1 MQMVWSQSQ
10 SFENVGM
17 PQSPLWSSSAGRTGA
32 GSRGKTVLMWEL
44 CDLPSK
50 IPCWF
55 SFWRWKL
62 ERLFSGHVCVCV
74 LVPRSRLTLCD
85 PMGCSPPSS
94 SIHGIFQAR
103 ILEWVAVS
111 FFRGSSWPRSWTWVF
126 CIAGRLFTVWAI
138 RGFQGVLTIKATT
151 RTKFLSLICLF
162 HLFHTMPHIIHVS
175 QSPWNHWSLSHP
187 TPFPLCN
194 CLLFPLWPRLFRS

>member
-1 MQMVWSQSQ
+1 MQMAWSQSQ

-32 GSRGKTVLMWEL
+32 GARGKTVLTSEF
-44 CDLPSK
+44 CDFPSK
-50 IPCWF
+50 IPRSF

-62 ERLFSGHVCVCV
+62 ERLFSGRVCVCV
-74 LVPRSRLTLCD
+74 LVPHSRLTLCD

-94 SIHGIFQAR
+94 CPWDFPGKNTGVGCCFLLQGICPIQESNLGPLCCRQTFYHLSHQRLSGHTNHKSYHRNKIFCPWPASSI
-103 ILEWVAVS
+103 
-111 FFRGSSWPRSWTWVF
+111 SS
-126 CIAGRLFTVWAI
+126 
-138 RGFQGVLTIKATT
+138 
-151 RTKFLSLICLF
+151 
-162 HLFHTMPHIIHVS
+162 TMPHIIHVS

-187 TPFPLCN
+187 TPLPLCN